1 MKRWFLGLFGV
12 VVIACVAAAFFFFW
26 PASLEP
32 VAADATQPPGATLIA
47 RGEYL
52 TRAADCA
59 ACHTLPGGQPF
70 AGGLAFRLPFGT
82 IYAPNITPDPETGI
96 GAWSDAEFVRALR
109 RGIDRNGNNLY
120 PAFPYTSYALL
131 STDDVL
137 AIRAYLATQ
146 PPVHAETPRNELRF
160 PFNQRYGLRAWN
172 LLFVPGHPF
181 TPDPAKDE
189 AWNRGAY
196 MVEALGH
203 CGECH
208 TPRNLIMALDNSRKF
223 AGAEQVG
230 WHAYNLTSDRTSGL
244 GGWSDAQLAQYLSTG
259 RADGH
264 GPASGPMAE
273 AIENSLRYLTQNDIR
288 AMVAYLR
295 GVAPQPDGPPAV
307 QAGASAVQGGAPAPM
322 VDALG
327 EHLFAQACQGC
338 HLSNGEGRQSPWA
351 ALRGSHTAGDPAGTN
366 LVQVLTH
373 GTQIRTSQ
381 GVMFMHKFT
390 GAYTDQEL
398 AALAEYATARFGFR
412 HSTVTPEQIRRHRE
426 QATEAP
432 GQPARQDAN
441 QRDAMQ
447 RSVDT
452 PNVKHN

>member
-1 MKRWFLGLFGV
+1 MKRWFLRLAGV
-12 VVIACVAAAFFFFW
+12 VVLACVAAAGFFFW

-32 VAADATQPPGATLIA
+32 VAASASQPAGAALIA

-52 TRAADCA
+52 AKAADCTS
-59 ACHTLPGGQPF
+59 CHTVPGGEPF
-70 AGGLAFRLPFGT
+70 AGGVAFRLPFGT

-96 GAWSDAEFVRALR
+96 GAWSDAEFVRALHK
-109 RGIDRNGNNLY
+109 GIDRDGNNLY
-120 PAFPYTSYALL
+120 PAFPYVSYALL

-146 PPVHAETPRNELRF
+146 RPVRAEAPRNELRF
-160 PFNQRYGLRAWN
+160 PFNQRYALRAWN
-172 LLFVPGHPF
+172 LLFLPGHRL
-181 TPDPAKDE
+181 TPDPAKNA

-208 TPRNLIMALDNSRKF
+208 TPRNMMMALDDNRTF

-273 AIENSLRYLTQNDIR
+273 AVENSLRYLTQDDIH
-288 AMVAYLR
+288 AMIAYLR

-307 QAGASAVQGGAPAPM
+307 QAGAAVSPA
-322 VDALG
+322 DALG
-327 EHLFAQACQGC
+327 AGLFAQACQGC
-338 HLSNGEGRQSPWA
+338 HLPNGDGRQSPWA

-366 LVQVLTH
+366 MVQVLTH
-373 GTQIRTSQ
+373 GTQIRTSL
-381 GVMFMHKFT
+381 GVMFMHPFT

-398 AALAEYATARFGFR
+398 AALARYTTAQFGFR
-412 HSTVTPEQIRRHRE
+412 QSTVTPERIHQQREPVAALRR
-426 QATEAP
+426 P
-432 GQPARQDAN
+432 
-441 QRDAMQ
+441 
-447 RSVDT
+447 
-452 PNVKHN
+452 

>member
-1 MKRWFLGLFGV
+1 MRRALLLLAGV
-12 VVIACVAAAFFFFW
+12 VGIACVAAAGFFFW

-32 VAADATQPPGATLIA
+32 VAASASQPAGAALIA

-52 TRAADCA
+52 AQAADCTS
-59 ACHTLPGGQPF
+59 CHTVPGGEPF
-70 AGGLAFRLPFGT
+70 AGGVAFRLPFGT

-96 GAWSDAEFVRALR
+96 GAWSDAEFVRALHK
-109 RGIDRNGNNLY
+109 GIGRDGNNLY
-120 PAFPYTSYALL
+120 PAFPYVSYALL

-146 PPVHAETPRNELRF
+146 RPVHAETPRDELRF
-160 PFNQRYGLRAWN
+160 PFNQRYALRAWN
-172 LLFVPGHPF
+172 LLFLPGHRF
-181 TPDPAKDE
+181 TPDPAKSE

-208 TPRNLIMALDNSRKF
+208 TPRNMMMALDNSRKF

-259 RADGH
+259 RADGR

-273 AIENSLRYLTQNDIR
+273 AVENSLRYLTQDDIH

-295 GVAPQPDGPPAV
+295 GVAPHPDGPPAV
-307 QAGASAVQGGAPAPM
+307 QAGAAVPPA
-322 VDALG
+322 DALG
-327 EHLFAQACQGC
+327 AGLFAQACQGC
-338 HLSNGEGRQSPWA
+338 HLPNGDGRQSPWA

-373 GTQIRTSQ
+373 GTQIRTSE
-381 GVMFMHKFT
+381 GVMFMHPFT

-398 AALAEYATARFGFR
+398 VALAHYTTAQFGFR
-412 HSTVTPEQIRRHRE
+412 QSTVTLERIHQQRE
-426 QATEAP
+426 PVAEAA
-432 GQPARQDAN
+432 GKQV
-441 QRDAMQ
+441 QRDAM
-447 RSVDT
+447 R
-452 PNVKHN
+452 